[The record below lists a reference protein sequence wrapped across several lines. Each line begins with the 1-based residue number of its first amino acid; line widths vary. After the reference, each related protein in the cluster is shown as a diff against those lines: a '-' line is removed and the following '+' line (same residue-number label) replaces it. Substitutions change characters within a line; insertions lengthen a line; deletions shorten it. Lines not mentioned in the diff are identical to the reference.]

1 MWRFLKKAFTVIT
14 TFFSLPYVNSLQC
27 ISMNNQECKARP
39 KIIDVNNNEPVFYP
53 YSIKVSKCSGS
64 CNNINDPYSKLCI
77 PDIIKNINVKVFN
90 LMSRI
95 NETRQ
100 IIWHET
106 CKCVC
111 RLTSA
116 VCNSMQILNEDKCR
130 CECKEDLIN
139 KMACDK
145 GYIWNPR
152 NCACEC
158 DKLCDIGLYLDYKN
172 CVCRKSLV
180 DKLVEICINVI
191 DGDTMYNETITVA
204 STNDCASFTPYIVLI
219 IVFLSI
225 SVIISGAF
233 VYFHWYK
240 NKQLNLKNI
249 LNVNYSKT
257 ETEIY

>member
-1 MWRFLKKAFTVIT
+1 MI
-14 TFFSLPYVNSLQC
+14 TFFSLPYVNSLEC

-53 YSIKVSKCSGS
+53 YSIKVNKCSGS
-64 CNNINDPYSKLCI
+64 CSNINDPYAKLCV
-77 PDIIKNINVKVFN
+77 PDIIKIINLKVFS

-116 VCNSMQILNEDKCR
+116 VCNSRKIWNEDKSK

-145 GYIWNPR
+145 GYIWNPS

-158 DKLCDIGLYLDYKN
+158 DKLCDIGQYLDYKN

-180 DKLVEICINVI
+180 DKLVEECINVI
-191 DGDTMYNETITVA
+191 DGDTM
-204 STNDCASFTPYIVLI
+204 
-219 IVFLSI
+219 
-225 SVIISGAF
+225 
-233 VYFHWYK
+233 
-240 NKQLNLKNI
+240 
-249 LNVNYSKT
+249 
-257 ETEIY
+257 